1 MSTQRVGGCL
11 VVGWGAMMANGWFGG
26 IWTCTFFFS
35 RKVQTKQTNT
45 TQQTQQTK
53 QTRQTRQ
60 TDKQDKT
67 RRHWAALGLK
77 TPRSARIAQPTP
89 RNPCRGGPGLTAQR
103 QPDHTDPADWSTQN
117 PARKR
122 RTNKTTT
129 DGRRTDRRT
138 DKQTTTQAPGRRTRL
153 Q

>member
-1 MSTQRVGGCL
+1 MDSP
-11 VVGWGAMMANGWFGG
+11 MDFS
-26 IWTCTFFFS
+26 FPFS
-35 RKVQTKQTNT
+35 RKVQTNQTNKHNKPNKHN
-45 TQQTQQTK
+45 K
-53 QTRQTRQ
+53 QNKH
-60 TDKQDKT
+60 DKQDRQDKT

-129 DGRRTDRRT
+129 NGRTDRRT
-138 DKQTTTQAPGRRTRL
+138 DGQTNKPQHEHLGAARACNSRGSVARGG
-153 Q
+153 

>member
-1 MSTQRVGGCL
+1 MS
-11 VVGWGAMMANGWFGG
+11 AMPWLHR
-26 IWTCTFFFS
+26 WTFPFLSLGRF
-35 RKVQTKQTNT
+35 KQNKQTQHNK
-45 TQQTQQTK
+45 TQQTQ

-129 DGRRTDRRT
+129 NGRTDRRT
-138 DKQTTTQAPGRRTRL
+138 DGQTNKPQHEHLGAARACNSRGSVARGG
-153 Q
+153 

>member
-1 MSTQRVGGCL
+1 
-11 VVGWGAMMANGWFGG
+11 MATGSGTDC
-26 IWTCTFFFS
+26 TCNPHQCQDESMFFS

-53 QTRQTRQ
+53 QTEQTRQTIQ

-103 QPDHTDPADWSTQN
+103 QPDHTHGPTDWSTQN

-129 DGRRTDRRT
+129 NGRTDRRT
-138 DKQTTTQAPGRRTRL
+138 DGQTNHNTSTWAPHAPAIAEAP
-153 Q
+153 